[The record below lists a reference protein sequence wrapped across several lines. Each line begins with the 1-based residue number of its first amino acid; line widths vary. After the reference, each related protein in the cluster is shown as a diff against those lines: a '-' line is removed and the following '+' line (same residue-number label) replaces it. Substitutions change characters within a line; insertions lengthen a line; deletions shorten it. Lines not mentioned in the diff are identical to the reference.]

1 MNNFCGH
8 PTKVLDNGFLRME
21 YLTDVGPRIARLY
34 FGKSDT
40 SLLAEL
46 PDAGSD
52 TPFGRYEVMGG
63 HRLWHAPE
71 DMPRTYVPD
80 RAVTIEPLPDGIR
93 LNAATEPG
101 TGLGKSME
109 IHLAAGSAGVTI
121 RHEIRND
128 GLWPVEL
135 APWGITMFK
144 QGGTVILPQAVGN
157 TDPAGLLS
165 NRLLVLWPYT
175 KLHDARLMLDDDFIM
190 LKATPAL
197 PPCKIGYYNPHGW
210 SAYRLGNTL
219 FVKRIDSGSA
229 QIFPDHGCNAETYCN
244 DQFVELESLGPVVN
258 LLPGEKVS
266 HQESW
271 ELYEG
276 IDQPFLPEGLQKR
289 LAQMQD

>member
-109 IHLAAGSAGVTI
+109 IHLAGGSAGATI

-144 QGGTVILPQAVGN
+144 QGGTVILPQAAGN

-175 KLHDARLMLDDDFIM
+175 KLHDARLMLDDDFIL

-210 SAYRLGNTL
+210 SAYKLGNIL
-219 FVKRIDSGSA
+219 FVKRIDSGVA

-276 IDQPFLPEGLQKR
+276 IEQPFLPEGLQKR
-289 LAQMQD
+289 LAKI